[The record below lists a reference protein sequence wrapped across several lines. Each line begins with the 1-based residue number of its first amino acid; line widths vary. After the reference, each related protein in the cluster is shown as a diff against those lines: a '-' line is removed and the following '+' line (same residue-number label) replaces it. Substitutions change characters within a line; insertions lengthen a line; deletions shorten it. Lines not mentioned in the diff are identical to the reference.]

1 MRDEER
7 ARRRSCPFFVGHSGD
22 EVGSTGERACF
33 TWRRLRCWGRAC
45 FARIDP
51 FLTMTR
57 ERFPEALRE
66 AMLTLPQD
74 CKAMLRLADDPDL
87 DDDSRVLACGALLH
101 LLSGTNAIP
110 GVKGTLAFADD
121 VIVLRL
127 TVAKIATVS
136 PDIVQAHREDDP
148 EVFEAMESQLESV
161 REALGDLMSVL
172 DRAVEGLPKLQYEG
186 HSAAECARD
195 EEGTTWLYDSVHE
208 AIVERLELKPDDVAR
223 AVKSANDLKTF
234 LRQRM

>member
-1 MRDEER
+1 
-7 ARRRSCPFFVGHSGD
+7 
-22 EVGSTGERACF
+22 
-33 TWRRLRCWGRAC
+33 
-45 FARIDP
+45 
-51 FLTMTR
+51 MTR

-74 CKAMLRLADDPDL
+74 CKAVLRLAEDPDL

-101 LLSGTNAIP
+101 VLSGANAIP

-127 TVAKIATVS
+127 TVARIETAS
-136 PDIVQAHREDDP
+136 PDIVKAHREDDP
-148 EVFEAMESQLESV
+148 EVYDAMDAQLESV
-161 REALGDLMSVL
+161 REALGELMSVL
-172 DRAVEGLPKLQYEG
+172 DRAVDGLPKLQFEG

-208 AIVERLELKPDDVAR
+208 AIVERLELKQDEVTR
-223 AVKSANDLKTF
+223 AVKSANDLKTY